1 MAKEIEFLSQHRR
14 HSKRRSS
21 SGDAEECLSN
31 HREEACLP
39 FPQAR
44 NATKRKSSSFNSDIR
59 EFSPS
64 SLQKISVG
72 RRPSILATLC
82 HSLRKNS
89 NGSNTVPT
97 TASSQVRS
105 LDSDDS
111 DKVSHFSWANADEI
125 NAQTGLFNKKKIA
138 KLLEDSA
145 KNDSPDFYEPV
156 RASRRSSSMNCSS
169 QPKPT
174 SPRPQRRTS
183 FTLGESLTIGE
194 RRPSLKDFFSKGSGE
209 EDSIDVE
216 RELWDNDDDALD
228 ASGRSN
234 NYPRSVCHSIRTAGW

>member
-1 MAKEIEFLSQHRR
+1 
-14 HSKRRSS
+14 
-21 SGDAEECLSN
+21 
-31 HREEACLP
+31 
-39 FPQAR
+39 
-44 NATKRKSSSFNSDIR
+44 
-59 EFSPS
+59 
-64 SLQKISVG
+64 
-72 RRPSILATLC
+72 
-82 HSLRKNS
+82 
-89 NGSNTVPT
+89 
-97 TASSQVRS
+97 VRS

-138 KLLEDSA
+138 KL
-145 KNDSPDFYEPV
+145 
-156 RASRRSSSMNCSS
+156 NCSS